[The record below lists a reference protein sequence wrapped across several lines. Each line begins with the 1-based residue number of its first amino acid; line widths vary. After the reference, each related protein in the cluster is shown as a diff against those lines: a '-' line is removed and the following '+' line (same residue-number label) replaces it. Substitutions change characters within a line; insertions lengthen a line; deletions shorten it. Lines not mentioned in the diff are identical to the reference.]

1 MRNMFRPIEVHIGLR
16 YTKARRRNHFISI
29 FSLISIVGIML
40 GVLVMITVLS
50 VMNGFQKE
58 VRERILGAASHIT
71 IKGIDGELDDWRTVM
86 KDTATNPQVVG
97 SAPFIR
103 TEGMLTNGQYVN
115 AAFVRGIDPTLEP
128 EVSEVQKG
136 ILLGSFDDLK
146 PGDFKIYLGKYL
158 ARGLGVYLGDKVT
171 MVTPQAAVTPAGI
184 LPRLKR
190 FTVAGI
196 FETGHNQYDSGL
208 AVIHI
213 NDAAKLMRMGNNV
226 TGVRIK
232 IRDIFDAPRIS
243 LQLVEQ
249 LAGGYLVND
258 WTKLHANFF
267 RAVQTEKRIMSII
280 LILIIIIAAFNII
293 AMMVMTVTEK
303 QSDIAILRTLG
314 STPFRITWI
323 FITQGMIIGLVGIA
337 LGVIGG
343 VTLALNIDTIVP
355 AIESLFNVQ
364 FLSPDVYLI
373 SELPSEL
380 QWSDVTAISIASFIV
395 TMIFTIIPAS
405 RAAYIQP
412 AEALRYE

>member
-1 MRNMFRPIEVHIGLR
+1 MAPMFRPIEVHIGLR
-16 YTKARRRNHFISI
+16 YTRARRRNNFISI
-29 FSLISIVGIML
+29 FSAISIVGIML

-71 IKGIDGELDDWRTVM
+71 IKGIEGHLDDWQEVM
-86 KDTATNPQVVG
+86 SRITKNPRVVG
-97 SAPFIR
+97 AAPFIR
-103 TEGMLTNGQYVN
+103 TEGMLTNGQYVS
-115 AAFVRGIDPTLEP
+115 AAFVRGIDPALEP
-128 EVSEVQKG
+128 AVSDIQKDIVVG
-136 ILLGSFDDLK
+136 NFDDLK
-146 PGDFKIYLGKYL
+146 AGDFRIYLGKYL
-158 ARGLGVYLGDKVT
+158 ARSLGVYPGDKVT

-196 FETGHNQYDSGL
+196 FETGHNQYDGGL

-213 NDAAKLMRMGNNV
+213 KDAAKLMRMGKNV
-226 TGVRIK
+226 SGVRVK
-232 IRDIFDAPRIS
+232 VNDIFDAPRIGIE
-243 LQLVEQ
+243 LVDR
-249 LAGGYLVND
+249 LPGGYLVND

-323 FITQGMIIGLVGIA
+323 FITQGLIIGLVGIT
-337 LGVIGG
+337 LGIIGG

-355 AIESLFNVQ
+355 AVEQLFNVQ

-373 SELPSEL
+373 SELPSDL
-380 QWSDVTAISIASFIV
+380 QWSDVIAISVASFVV
-395 TMIFTIIPAS
+395 TMIFTVIPAS
-405 RAAYIQP
+405 RAAYVQP